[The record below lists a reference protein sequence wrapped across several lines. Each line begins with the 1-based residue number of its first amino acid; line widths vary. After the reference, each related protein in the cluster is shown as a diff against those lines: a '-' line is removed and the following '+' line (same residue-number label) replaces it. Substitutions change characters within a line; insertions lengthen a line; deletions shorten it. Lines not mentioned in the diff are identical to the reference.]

1 MAEKNSN
8 RAKHVL
14 IHHWLVRFVHG
25 LHFLLIFYFAT
36 AVAAQKPPRHRTTTH
51 KLPIHSP
58 ENMALSTISKLSN
71 VNTSAVTSTRSR
83 YPNSC
88 TPKRSAPARIRIAA
102 ARSSGGGLVADF
114 EEGEPERPKWTG
126 ETALSRLVASL
137 ISFKPLYSVLK
148 LGARQVLISTAEK
161 ANIPWRDMTK
171 EILES
176 DVYSVK
182 DAIED
187 PSIVYPD
194 YYLNPFHAYD
204 EGNLSWLAAA
214 EAEAATMSIAK
225 RAIPS
230 ASSLDEAN
238 QIVRGNWL
246 QVIEI
251 HHQKYSGNSAIR
263 EILDIGCSVGVS
275 TRFLADKF
283 PSAKVTGLDLSPYF
297 LAVAQYKDNKINQ
310 GTEPIRWIHG
320 NGENTGLPSKSFD
333 LVSIAYVFHECP
345 ERAIK
350 NMVKEAFRL
359 LKPGG
364 TFAITDNSPKSKI
377 LQELSPVLFTLM
389 KSTEPFLDE
398 YYLTDLEGTL
408 QQVGFVNVQSALTDP
423 RHKTVTATPDR
434 MEKDKKT
441 EEKAGEE
448 EEVEEAIELVLFH
461 VSECYVY
468 LIPPRK
474 TAASYR
480 ADEWNV
486 NKWAWEGTLKVV
498 SKGEECIIRLED
510 KKTGELYA
518 RAFLRDGEPH
528 PVEAVIDSSRYFVLR
543 VEENIGGRL
552 RHAFIGIGFRERTE
566 AYDFQA
572 ALHDHMKYLNKKKTA
587 EEMEQQ
593 FQNTSSVDYSLKD
606 GETLVLQLKNSRKSR
621 KHSRYQTASTSA
633 STCTAP
639 PTSLD
644 RLPEFTTQGRP
655 RQNLSHSSQPR
666 HPPNQRERI
675 IKIRESSSNKSS
687 NTNNDDDL

>member
-1 MAEKNSN
+1 
-8 RAKHVL
+8 
-14 IHHWLVRFVHG
+14 
-25 LHFLLIFYFAT
+25 
-36 AVAAQKPPRHRTTTH
+36 
-51 KLPIHSP
+51 
-58 ENMALSTISKLSN
+58 MALSTISKLSN

-83 YPNSC
+83 YPNSS
-88 TPKRSAPARIRIAA
+88 TRKRSAPARIRTASE
-102 ARSSGGGLVADF
+102 RSSGGGMVADF
-114 EEGEPERPKWTG
+114 EEGEPERPRWTG
-126 ETALSRLVASL
+126 ETALSRLVGSL

-161 ANIPWRDMTK
+161 GNIPWRDMTK

-176 DVYSVK
+176 DVYSEK

-230 ASSLDEAN
+230 ASSVDEAN

-246 QVIEI
+246 QAIES
-251 HHQKYSGNSAIR
+251 HHQKYSGNSTIR

-310 GTEPIRWIHG
+310 GTEPIRWIHA

-359 LKPGG
+359 LRPGG
-364 TFAITDNSPKSKI
+364 TFAVTDNSPKSKI
-377 LQELSPVLFTLM
+377 LQ
-389 KSTEPFLDE
+389 
-398 YYLTDLEGTL
+398 
-408 QQVGFVNVQSALTDP
+408 A
-423 RHKTVTATPDR
+423 DR
-434 MEKDKKT
+434 MEKENKS
-441 EEKAGEE
+441 EENAGGE
-448 EEVEEAIELVLFH
+448 EEVEEALELVLFH

-498 SKGEECIIRLED
+498 TKGEECIIRLED

-518 RAFLRDGEPH
+518 RAFLREGEPH
-528 PVEAVIDSSRYFVLR
+528 PVEPVIDSSRYFVLR

-587 EEMEQQ
+587 EEMEQH
-593 FQNTSSVDYSLKD
+593 FQKTSSVDYSLKD
-606 GETLVLQLKNSRKSR
+606 GETLVLQLKNKGGGGVKSKFFEQGLNNLHLDDKSR
-621 KHSRYQTASTSA
+621 KTESTLGIKLPPPPPPPAPLSPVAEKSPSEFPTKCSPDRCSEVKALKSEKDQPKESESA
-633 STCTAP
+633 
-639 PTSLD
+639 
-644 RLPEFTTQGRP
+644 E
-655 RQNLSHSSQPR
+655 
-666 HPPNQRERI
+666 
-675 IKIRESSSNKSS
+675 NKSS
-687 NTNNDDDL
+687 LDIPEDDFGDFQAAG